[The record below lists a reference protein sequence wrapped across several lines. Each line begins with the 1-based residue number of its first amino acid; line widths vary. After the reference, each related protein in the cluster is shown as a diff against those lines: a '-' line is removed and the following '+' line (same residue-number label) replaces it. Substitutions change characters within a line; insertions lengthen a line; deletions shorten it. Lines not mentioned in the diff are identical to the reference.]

1 MTSSPSGF
9 SAADHARPLWW
20 RDDRVI
26 KTLLQA
32 LFVLVVVGVAGILFR
47 NLQLG
52 LGRAGLTLGFRF
64 LGNSANFGITEGIAY
79 DPSESY
85 LKAFWVGTVNTIWLS
100 SLSIFLAT
108 VMGLLLGGARLCSS
122 WLARQLALIIT
133 EVFRNVPV
141 LLIIIFWY
149 QGVIL
154 TLPPVRESISLGG
167 MIFISQRGLKL
178 PGLAVNIWVLPVIL
192 VLIGAAWRLSVLV
205 QQQRPDVG
213 LWQRRGIV
221 ALGVLLL
228 AGAFWVMFP
237 EPPVSLDIPVLERFN
252 FRGGVALSAE
262 LTAMVLGLV
271 TYTGAYIAEVVR
283 GSFLAVPRGQWEA
296 ARSLGLSEWQTFV
309 QVITPQAL
317 RIMIP
322 SLNTQYL
329 TLIKNSSLGIAVG
342 YSDMFNI
349 SSTIINQSGRSVE
362 MFAILMLAY
371 LTMNLCVSYGMNW
384 FNNRV
389 KLVER

>member
-1 MTSSPSGF
+1 
-9 SAADHARPLWW
+9 
-20 RDDRVI
+20 
-26 KTLLQA
+26 
-32 LFVLVVVGVAGILFR
+32 
-47 NLQLG
+47 
-52 LGRAGLTLGFRF
+52 
-64 LGNSANFGITEGIAY
+64 
-79 DPSESY
+79 
-85 LKAFWVGTVNTIWLS
+85 
-100 SLSIFLAT
+100 
-108 VMGLLLGGARLCSS
+108 
-122 WLARQLALIIT
+122 LALIIT

-178 PGLAVNIWVLPVIL
+178 PGLAVSIWVLPVIL
-192 VLIGAAWRLSVLV
+192 VLIGAAWCLHLLV
-205 QQQRPDVG
+205 QQQRPEVG

-252 FRGGVALSAE
+252 FRGGLALSAE

-384 FNNRV
+384 LNNRV

>member
-1 MTSSPSGF
+1 MVERPSL
-9 SAADHARPLWW
+9 AATVEARPPWW

-26 KTLLQA
+26 KVLLQVA
-32 LFVLVVVGVAGILFR
+32 FVAGVVLVGSVLWR
-47 NLQLG
+47 NLQIG
-52 LGRAGLTLGFRF
+52 LARAGLSLGFHF
-64 LGNSANFGITEGIAY
+64 LNNSANFGITEGIPY

-100 SLSIFLAT
+100 SLSIALAT
-108 VMGLLLGGARLCSS
+108 VMGLVLGGARLCSS
-122 WLARQLALIIT
+122 WLARQLALIVT

-141 LLIIIFWY
+141 LLIIMFWY

-154 TLPPVRESISLGG
+154 MLPTVRESLSVAGL
-167 MIFISQRGLKL
+167 IFISQRGVKL
-178 PGLAVNIWVLPVIL
+178 PGLAVTLWIIPALGALVGVAWGLA
-192 VLIGAAWRLSVLV
+192 VLIAK
-205 QQQRPDVG
+205 QRPDVMP
-213 LWQRRGIV
+213 WQRWGLA
-221 ALGVLLL
+221 ALGGLL
-228 AGAFWVMFP
+228 AAGCVWLLVP
-237 EPPVSLDIPVLERFN
+237 EPPLALDIPVLERFN
-252 FRGGVALSAE
+252 FRGGIALSVE
-262 LTAMVLGLV
+262 LPAMLLGLV

-283 GSFLAVPRGQWEA
+283 GAFLAVPKGQWEA
-296 ARSLGLSEWQTFV
+296 ARALGLSEWQTFA

-362 MFAILMLAY
+362 MFAIVMAAY

-384 FNNRV
+384 LNNRV

>member
-9 SAADHARPLWW
+9 SAADHTRPSWW

-26 KTLLQA
+26 KALLQA
-32 LFVLVVVGVAGILFR
+32 VFVLAVVGVAGILFR

-64 LGNSANFGITEGIAY
+64 LGNSANFGITEGIPY

-178 PGLAVNIWVLPVIL
+178 PGLAVSIWELPVIL
-192 VLIGAAWRLSVLV
+192 VLIGAAWCLHLLV
-205 QQQRPDVG
+205 QQQRPEVG

-384 FNNRV
+384 LNNRV